1 MPSGFAV
8 VLGYRLET
16 RTEVRWKAEVRR
28 KAEVHRKADHLGGRY
43 AKKADDVL
51 GLLCVVRSCE
61 ASAMALFA
69 EHVLG
74 KGEAL

>member
-1 MPSGFAV
+1 MPSEFAV

-16 RTEVRWKAEVRR
+16 RTEVRR

-43 AKKADDVL
+43 AKKADDAL

-61 ASAMALFA
+61 APGMALFA